1 MPVITKVRDDVEL
14 HLNVDVTEARKIVV
28 GDNLCMRV
36 RIYCLEVGAVS
47 AWYGRLLCELLTL
60 GTYTQ

>member
-1 MPVITKVRDDVEL
+1 MPVITKVWNDVEL
-14 HLNVDVTEARKIVV
+14 HLNVDTETRKIVV

-36 RIYCLEVGAVS
+36 RIHCLEVGAVS